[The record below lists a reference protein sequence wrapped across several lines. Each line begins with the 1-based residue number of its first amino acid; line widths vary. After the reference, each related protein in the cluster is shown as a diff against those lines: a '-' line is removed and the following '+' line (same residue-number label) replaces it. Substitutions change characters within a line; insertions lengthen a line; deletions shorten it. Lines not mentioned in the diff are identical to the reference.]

1 MRAWSRTGWC
11 AALALAI
18 LVSWSIWRY
27 APITGTELHFS
38 AALAPLVVLSL
49 LPTLLWSDGRSKSHM
64 MEFRDQR
71 KEAVT
76 FLAKR
81 GIAGRRSR
89 MSLPVYLVIGAA
101 GCGKSSLL
109 SRAGLDLGTPAT
121 IAGATWW
128 AGEDVIFVET
138 AVGTSGHL
146 RRVCEIVASL
156 RPALPVNGI
165 LFVLSPADLMLADQG
180 EAREFA
186 ESASQALRKIKI
198 ATAQT
203 IPIYVLLS
211 KIDLL
216 PGFREFFERQDPQE
230 RMQPWGFMVP
240 SAGRSE
246 VGTHDM
252 QKEGID
258 RGFRQLLSAV
268 GARQIEFLSREADPV
283 RNARINGFGAQ
294 VAALQTTIQPLL
306 EALVGGGGRT
316 SQNAVLRGIFLTSAR
331 QEGLS
336 IDGFLPEL
344 SRRFVLPRVGMLPP
358 DLGLE
363 DEEHGHFVSGAFK
376 DNILKEAG
384 LATAARHGRFG
395 ASQRWGAVI
404 ILAGVCAFIG
414 YLLLQIFSREVHHAT
429 HSAAVANTLP
439 KIASATTTAV
449 IPSIMDALRQL
460 DNLASSL
467 DDDEMPS
474 AYLVGLAARVDIEA
488 AVAEARDR
496 YRNNALRPSLIALLE
511 NRLIDDDAA
520 VETLRAGIN
529 LADVSDHSMDSVALT
544 AWLQAEAALLPEAD
558 RALFI
563 RESRA
568 ALQANGGIVVDPAY
582 IDAARRILAHKESLH

>member
-1 MRAWSRTGWC
+1 
-11 AALALAI
+11 
-18 LVSWSIWRY
+18 
-27 APITGTELHFS
+27 
-38 AALAPLVVLSL
+38 
-49 LPTLLWSDGRSKSHM
+49 
-64 MEFRDQR
+64 
-71 KEAVT
+71 
-76 FLAKR
+76 
-81 GIAGRRSR
+81 

-128 AGEDVIFVET
+128 AGEDAIFVEN
-138 AVGTSGHL
+138 AVGTSGQNL
-146 RRVCEIVASL
+146 RRVCEIVTSL
-156 RPALPVNGI
+156 RPTLPVNGI
-165 LFVLSPADLMLADQG
+165 LFVLSPADLTLADQG
-180 EAREFA
+180 ESREFA

-203 IPIYVLLS
+203 IPIYMLLS

-240 SAGRSE
+240 SAGLSE
-246 VGTHDM
+246 AAAHDM

-258 RGFRQLLSAV
+258 RGFRQLLTAV
-268 GARQIEFLSREADPV
+268 CARQIEFLSREADPV

-294 VAALQTTIQPLL
+294 VAALQTTIQPVLDIL
-306 EALVGGGGRT
+306 FGGGGRT
-316 SQNAVLRGIFLTSAR
+316 SQSAVVRGMFLTSAR

-344 SRRFVLPRVGMLPP
+344 SRRFVMPRVGMLPP

-363 DEEHGHFVSGAFK
+363 DEEHGYFVSGAFK

-384 LATAARHGRFG
+384 LATAARRGRFG
-395 ASQRWGAVI
+395 ALQRWGAVI

-414 YLLLQIFSREVHHAT
+414 YLLLQTFSLEVHHAT
-429 HSAAVANTLP
+429 HSANVANTLP
-439 KIASATTTAV
+439 KIASPTTTAV
-449 IPSIMDALRQL
+449 IPSILNALRQL
-460 DNLASSL
+460 DDLASSL

-474 AYLVGLAARVDIEA
+474 DYLVGLAARVDIEA

-511 NRLIDDDAA
+511 NRLVNIDAA
-520 VETLRAGIN
+520 VKTLKADIA
-529 LADVSDHSMDSVALT
+529 LADVLDHSIDSVTLT
-544 AWLQAEAALLPEAD
+544 AWLEAEAALLPEAD

-568 ALQANGGIVVDPAY
+568 ALQAGGGIVVDSAY
-582 IDAARRILAHKESLH
+582 IEAARRILAYKESLH